1 MFPKRMQILP
11 FPSKAKA
18 FLTLF
23 RREGVG
29 GGGGGILPAATLD
42 VNNFFNIKAN
52 ATKLGDFFKI
62 YIWQQFFMACHCPR
76 DLTFSF

>member
-23 RREGVG
+23 RRKG
-29 GGGGGILPAATLD
+29 GGGGGAILPAATLD

-52 ATKLGDFFKI
+52 ATKLGDF
-62 YIWQQFFMACHCPR
+62 
-76 DLTFSF
+76 L

>member
-23 RREGVG
+23 RREGG
-29 GGGGGILPAATLD
+29 GRGILPAATLD

-52 ATKLGDFFKI
+52 ATKLGDFF
-62 YIWQQFFMACHCPR
+62 
-76 DLTFSF
+76 